1 MTLTDLPAAFDIL
14 DHSIRLHCCVKNVG
28 NIWQGS
34 RVVFVAPDRV
44 QSVCVN
50 GRVSSQKKQ
59 YYGVPQRSDL
69 VPVHFTL
76 YIHSLSEVDVCQLVC
91 EGDGCNVLLY
101 WVVCCCHIT
110 CVTL

>member
-1 MTLTDLPAAFDIL
+1 M
-14 DHSIRLHCCVKNVG
+14 
-28 NIWQGS
+28 
-34 RVVFVAPDRV
+34 VFVAPDRV

-69 VPVHFTL
+69 VSVHFTL
-76 YIHSLSEVDVCQLVC
+76 YIHSLSEGDVCQLVC
-91 EGDGCNVLLY
+91 EGEGCNVLLY

-110 CVTL
+110 CVAL